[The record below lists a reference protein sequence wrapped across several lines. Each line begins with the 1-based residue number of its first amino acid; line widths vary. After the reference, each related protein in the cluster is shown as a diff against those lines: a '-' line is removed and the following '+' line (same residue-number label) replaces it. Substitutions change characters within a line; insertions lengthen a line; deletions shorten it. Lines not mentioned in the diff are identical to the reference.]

1 MNEPFSPEGTPESG
15 GLLSLLK
22 RRLPLEAESAVYIL
36 VNAFDVWTTYLLLSE
51 GTIFVES
58 NPVARYFIESWGL
71 RGMVYFKFGLV
82 AFVLVTCQLI
92 AARGRVGVARGVLC
106 CATVLVSAV
115 VIYSLT
121 LLWRH
126 AADPFAL

>member
-1 MNEPFSPEGTPESG
+1 MNEPIRSEETPDAG
-15 GLLSLLK
+15 VLVSLLK

-36 VNAFDVWTTYLLLSE
+36 VNAFDVWTTYLLLSR
-51 GTIFVES
+51 GTIFIES

-82 AFVLVTCQLI
+82 AFVLVTCQMI
-92 AARGRVGVARGVLC
+92 AARSRVGLARGVLW

-121 LLWRH
+121 LLWQH
-126 AADPFAL
+126 AADPYAL

>member
-1 MNEPFSPEGTPESG
+1 MNEPFRPEGTPESG

-58 NPVARYFIESWGL
+58 NPVPVKVALARLSRCGETVRPPLGPPGEATRRVIDEALRKAGL
-71 RGMVYFKFGLV
+71 LED
-82 AFVLVTCQLI
+82 AQ
-92 AARGRVGVARGVLC
+92 
-106 CATVLVSAV
+106 
-115 VIYSLT
+115 
-121 LLWRH
+121 
-126 AADPFAL
+126 

>member
-1 MNEPFSPEGTPESG
+1 MKEPFRPEGTSESG
-15 GLLSLLK
+15 VLPALLK
-22 RRLPLEAESAVYIL
+22 RRLPLEAESAIYIL
-36 VNAFDVWTTYLLLSE
+36 VNAFDVWTTYLLLSQ

-58 NPVARYFIESWGL
+58 NPVARYFIDGWGL

-92 AARGRVGVARGVLC
+92 AARQRVALARGVLW
-106 CATVLVSAV
+106 CATVLVSGV

-126 AADPFAL
+126 AADPYAL